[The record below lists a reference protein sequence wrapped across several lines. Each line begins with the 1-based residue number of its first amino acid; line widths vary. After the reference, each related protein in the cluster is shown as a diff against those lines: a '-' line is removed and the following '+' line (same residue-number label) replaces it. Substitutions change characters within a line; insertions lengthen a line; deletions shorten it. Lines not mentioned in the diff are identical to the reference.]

1 MSAVPGTATTLAW
14 PDPAIAVVTMTRAAE
29 MNTLTLELLAEF
41 GAALDAAEKR
51 RARAMIVTGS
61 GRAFCCGAH
70 LKYFTDRNSPIG
82 RTGIEVRDNYLQKIA
97 LLFDRIEMM
106 PFPVI
111 AAINGYALGGGCEM
125 ALACDFRLMADG
137 AKLGLPEIRIG
148 ATPGAGGVQKLQR
161 HIGRGKA
168 LEWILLGKHIDA
180 AEAERHDLLYA
191 RCAPDRLLD
200 AALALAHD
208 LKKLPP
214 RAIAQAKASVHVSAD
229 VDLRSARRYGLE
241 ALALL
246 VDGEEWREGMSA
258 FVEKRAP
265 RF

>member
-1 MSAVPGTATTLAW
+1 MATTLAW
-14 PDPAIAVVTMTRAAE
+14 PDPAIALVTMTRAAE
-29 MNTLTLELLAEF
+29 MNTLTLELLAEMEQ
-41 GAALDAAEKR
+41 ALDEAER
-51 RARAMIVTGS
+51 RKARAMIVTGS

-70 LKYFTDRNSPIG
+70 LKYFTDRSSPIG
-82 RTGIEVRDNYLQKIA
+82 RTGIEVRDNYLRRIA

-168 LEWILLGKHIDA
+168 LEWILLGKHIEA
-180 AEAERHDLLYA
+180 EEAERHGLLYQ
-191 RCAPDRLLD
+191 RVAPEKLAD
-200 AALALAHD
+200 AAMALAQQIRT
-208 LKKLPP
+208 LAP
-214 RAIAQAKASVHVSAD
+214 RAIAQAKASIHVSAD

-241 ALALL
+241 ALAML
-246 VDGEEWREGMSA
+246 VDGEEWREGMFA